1 VGKKPINV
9 KLDEELIKQI
19 QDAAKTQGATLTD
32 FVRNAIVKELRAQD
46 ALPEIRE
53 LIKQQLNMYR
63 GFMAKLDTIIELMQ
77 RRS

>member
-1 VGKKPINV
+1 MAKKPIN
-9 KLDEELIKQI
+9 LRFDEELIKQI
-19 QDAAKTQGATLTD
+19 QDAPKPQSLTRAD
-32 FVRNAIVKELRAQD
+32 FVRNAVVKELRARD